1 MAPAGHPVCDRLVS
15 GPGQPRMQDSG
26 QRLVRNRPPSYT
38 PRPVRPTPLAA
49 ASPTAAAA
57 PGCLSEARLTIHA
70 LLL

>member
-1 MAPAGHPVCDRLVS
+1 MAPAGRPLCDRLVS
-15 GPGQPRMQDSG
+15 GPGPPRMQDSG

-38 PRPVRPTPLAA
+38 RPTPLAA
-49 ASPTAAAA
+49 ASSTAAAA